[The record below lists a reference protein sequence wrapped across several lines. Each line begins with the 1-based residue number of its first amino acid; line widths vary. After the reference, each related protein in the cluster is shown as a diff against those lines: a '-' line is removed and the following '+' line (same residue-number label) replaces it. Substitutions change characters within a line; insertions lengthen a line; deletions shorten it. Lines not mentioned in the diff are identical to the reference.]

1 MSPWYSHDIWVWK
14 SDILFSDTPTCFQFI
29 WFLCAWHILYI
40 FICAWHYAYHI
51 FICIFINIHTYIRTY
66 VHYVTHL
73 HLPVRLHLHYI
84 TLHVTC
90 IHILFIRLIIY
101 MLLCCLE
108 KSPREV
114 LPESSWQNPVRRLVG
129 AILMRS
135 RRGFFTW
142 PWENIGKRRKTPI
155 NSGIYIY
162 IWLVAWN
169 MNFIFHILGMS
180 SSHLTFKF
188 FRGVET
194 TNQLLICYRW
204 VINGYK
210 W

>member
-1 MSPWYSHDIWVWK
+1 MYFMTWCLHDIPMISGSGNRISYFQTPPLVFNLFDF
-14 SDILFSDTPTCFQFI
+14 SVLDTYYIYLFVHDIMHITYLYVFSLI
-29 WFLCAWHILYI
+29 Y
-40 FICAWHYAYHI
+40 
-51 FICIFINIHTYIRTY
+51 IHTYVRTY
-66 VHYVTHL
+66 ITLHIYIYLYVYI
-73 HLPVRLHLHYI
+73 YI

-162 IWLVAWN
+162 ISGWWLGTW
-169 MNFIFHILGMS
+169 ILFSIYWECHHPIWLSYFSEGLKPPTS
-180 SSHLTFKF
+180 
-188 FRGVET
+188 
-194 TNQLLICYRW
+194 C
-204 VINGYK
+204 
-210 W
+210 